1 VTGHCPGNAAAEVTS
16 PTAKKQ
22 MEGKRMKGIKIT
34 IEELE
39 RMVERLKNKAEHG
52 NMESYVIVTEEQHP
66 NGRKYIQ
73 FEQPCYYA
81 ECNSSYE
88 RFDTQK

>member
-1 VTGHCPGNAAAEVTS
+1 
-16 PTAKKQ
+16 
-22 MEGKRMKGIKIT
+22 MKGIKIT

-39 RMVERLKNKAEHG
+39 RMVERLKNKAEYG

-88 RFDTQK
+88 RFDA

>member
-1 VTGHCPGNAAAEVTS
+1 
-16 PTAKKQ
+16 
-22 MEGKRMKGIKIT
+22 MKGIKIT

-52 NMESYVIVTEEQHP
+52 NMKSYVIVTEEQHS

-81 ECNSSYE
+81 ECISCYE
-88 RFDTQK
+88 RFDAQK

>member
-1 VTGHCPGNAAAEVTS
+1 
-16 PTAKKQ
+16 
-22 MEGKRMKGIKIT
+22 MKGIKIT

-52 NMESYVIVTEEQHP
+52 NMKSYVIVTEKQHP

-73 FEQPCYYA
+73 FEQPCHYA
-81 ECNSSYE
+81 ECISIYE
-88 RFDTQK
+88 RFDAQK

>member
-1 VTGHCPGNAAAEVTS
+1 M
-16 PTAKKQ
+16 Q
-22 MEGKRMKGIKIT
+22 MEQKMKEGKRMKGIKIT

-88 RFDTQK
+88 RFDA